1 MWLGNFF
8 GRLSVVG
15 ARAECSAGW
24 LGVCSCNRQSAPV
37 SCCDELPGEG
47 VIEIYGALKLAGVK
61 VVEWVGGMVEIATY
75 CGIRGRDGER
85 LAM

>member
-1 MWLGNFF
+1 M
-8 GRLSVVG
+8 
-15 ARAECSAGW
+15 
-24 LGVCSCNRQSAPV
+24 
-37 SCCDELPGEG
+37 
-47 VIEIYGALKLAGVK
+47 IEIYGALKLAGVK